1 MMETKEYLNEMFST
15 TFQSN
20 PEKYFSCGGRFEVLG
35 NHTDHNHGLCLAAT
49 CDLAIY
55 AASKKRDDNLIK
67 ILSEGYGYYEVDLA
81 NLEKVEDEV
90 GHPTALVRGIAHRLS
105 NEYKVGGFEAYI
117 KSDIPHGAGVS
128 SSAAFE
134 LLIAEIFNYF
144 YNENKIPLLELSKA
158 GQHAENNY
166 YGKMCGLLDQIG
178 VAFGG
183 LTYIDFAEVTNPLV
197 ETLDVNFNDY
207 QFIIVNT
214 GGNHS
219 ELSDLYDAIPN
230 DMFKVADYFSKGF
243 LREVSYKDIL
253 DNKNTI
259 IEQCGLLPYQRAE
272 HFLTE
277 NERVHDAY
285 EALKLHDI
293 PKLIKL
299 MNESRKSSTELLQN
313 MFVKKKA
320 GSPLEACE
328 LIEKASHKKAGVK
341 INGGGF
347 AGSVIALVPKDEV
360 SNVVKAAKDKYG
372 KDNVHLVNIRNEQ
385 PSDF

>member
-1 MMETKEYLNEMFST
+1 MEMKEYLNEKFST
-15 TFQSN
+15 TFQYN
-20 PEKYFSCGGRFEVLG
+20 PEKFFSCGGRFEVLG

-55 AASKKRDDNLIK
+55 GASKKRDDNLVK
-67 ILSEGYGYYEVDLA
+67 ILSEGYGYFEVDLT
-81 NLEKVEDEV
+81 NLEKEENEI

-105 NEYKVGGFEAYI
+105 SEYKIGGFEAYI
-117 KSDIPHGAGVS
+117 KSNIPQGAGVS

-134 LLIAEIFNYF
+134 LLIAEVFNYF
-144 YNENKIPLLELSKA
+144 YSNDSIPLLELSKA

-183 LTYIDFAEVTNPLV
+183 LIYIDFKEVTDPLV

-214 GGNHS
+214 GGDHTS
-219 ELSDLYDAIPN
+219 LSDLYDAIPN

-243 LREVSYKDIL
+243 LREVGYKDIL
-253 DNKNTI
+253 DNKNAI

-277 NERVHDAY
+277 NERVHKAY

-293 PKLIKL
+293 PALIKL
-299 MNESRKSSTELLQN
+299 MNESKESSTKLLQN
-313 MFVKKKA
+313 MFVNKKA

-360 SNVVKAAKDKYG
+360 SNVVKVAKDKYG

-385 PSDF
+385 PADF